1 MVAIRQITWFGAENI
16 VMVFKR
22 LCISSD
28 SLLNDLVVGGL
39 CLEKMN
45 KTLRSPKLVS
55 D

>member
-1 MVAIRQITWFGAENI
+1 MITIRQITWFGTKNI
-16 VMVFKR
+16 VMLFKR
-22 LCISSD
+22 LRISSD

-45 KTLRSPKLVS
+45 KTVRSPKLVS